1 MNELPDYIIPVTGHS
16 VVLDDDGTPVTIP
29 IEDWVNAK
37 PGNGLDDPVEG
48 LYMEVTAVVLPDGTE
63 TEPYKVNM
71 YFAEYDDDD
80 GTAMLTAIYVSVV
93 SEIGLPANE
102 DGILDLVGL
111 FVDHF

>member
-16 VVLDDDGTPVTIP
+16 VVLDDDGTPVTMP

-71 YFAEYDDDD
+71 YFAEYDDD

>member
-16 VVLDDDGTPVTIP
+16 VVLDDDGTPVTMP

-37 PGNGLDDPVEG
+37 PENGLDDPVEG

-71 YFAEYDDDD
+71 YFAEYDDD

-102 DGILDLVGL
+102 DGILELVGL